1 MALSRFKT
9 VSFSLLVVIGSACE
23 NVDTGVDPKENSANF
38 AKYVAIGT
46 SISMGYASDGVLA
59 ASQQAS
65 WPKLLANDLGVTFTL
80 PLIDSPGCQPPYAA
94 PLSQIRRIDNSLAV
108 NTSIVCAANSAGV
121 TLPAQNVAVTG
132 QTTTDAFTVAPTS
145 GKVAARVLPPNQ
157 TQVAAMR
164 AQNPTFVSVEL
175 GAAEFL
181 PALSG
186 LLSENTTFIPI
197 ETFTASYG
205 NVVDAV
211 KQTGA
216 GALLV
221 TLPTDVTKIPVVR
234 TSAEIASQRA
244 AFLLLNVSV
253 NSNCDTSPNFVT
265 LPKVVFALFNG
276 ATRASSGLSPYDLSC
291 ADVQALADGILTPA
305 DVATLNALIA
315 QMNAYITTKAN
326 ENGYAT
332 MSLGVLYDT
341 AKTGVPFDLATI
353 LTSTTPFG
361 PNMSLDAVHPS
372 AAGNAILAAAARAAI
387 TAKYG
392 SITK

>member
-1 MALSRFKT
+1 
-9 VSFSLLVVIGSACE
+9 
-23 NVDTGVDPKENSANF
+23 
-38 AKYVAIGT
+38 
-46 SISMGYASDGVLA
+46 MGYASDGVLA
-59 ASQQAS
+59 SSQQSS
-65 WPKLLANDLGVTFTL
+65 WPKLLANDIGVTFTL
-80 PLIDSPGCQPPYAA
+80 PLIDAPGCQPPYAA
-94 PLSQIRRIDNSLAV
+94 PLSQMRRLDNSLAV
-108 NTSIVCAANSAGV
+108 NTSTVCAANSAGV
-121 TLPAQNVAVTG
+121 TLPAQNVAVTA
-132 QTTTDAFTVAPTS
+132 QTTADAFTLAPTS
-145 GKVAARVLPPNQ
+145 GSVAARVLSVGQ

-164 AQNPTFVSVEL
+164 AQNPTFVSIEF

-186 LLSENTTFIPI
+186 LLLNNTTIIPFA
-197 ETFTASYG
+197 TFTSGYE
-205 NVVDAV
+205 NVVAAV

-221 TLPTDVTKIPVVR
+221 TLPGDVSKIPVVR
-234 TSAEIASQRA
+234 TSAEISAQRA

-253 NSNCDTSPNFVT
+253 NANCDASPNFVT

-276 ATRASSGLSPYDLSC
+276 AVRASSGLTPYDLSC
-291 ADVQALADGILTPA
+291 ADVQGSADGILTPA
-305 DVATLNALIA
+305 DISTLNALIA

-341 AKTGVPFDLATI
+341 AKNGVPFDLAAM
-353 LTSTTPFG
+353 LASTTPFG
-361 PNMSLDAVHPS
+361 PNISLDALHPS
-372 AAGNAILAAAARAAI
+372 AAGNAILAAAAKAAI